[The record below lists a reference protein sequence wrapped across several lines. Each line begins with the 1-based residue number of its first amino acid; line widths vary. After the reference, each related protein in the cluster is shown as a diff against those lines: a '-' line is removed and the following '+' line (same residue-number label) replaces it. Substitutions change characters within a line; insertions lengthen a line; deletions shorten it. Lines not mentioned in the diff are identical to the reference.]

1 MRLLIL
7 GGTSFVG
14 RYITQLALD
23 DGHDV
28 TLFNRG
34 LTNNSLF
41 PSAERRRG
49 DRDTSDLASLATGE
63 WDAVIDVNGYVP
75 RHVREAVELLSGRVG
90 TYCFI
95 STGSVYT
102 GYDAPVNDEDSR
114 LAQLADPTVE
124 EVTDQTYGGLKVL
137 CEQVVQ
143 TSFGARALI
152 VRPGIVAG
160 PHDPTD
166 RFTYWVR
173 RLARGGR
180 VLGPERPDQPVQ
192 VVHAGDQAKFV
203 LDLIA
208 SGTGGVF
215 NSVGP
220 DDPATFADLIDACRL
235 TTDVDVV
242 WVSDAFRQQ
251 HDVALPLALPAS
263 GDYDGLFRI
272 SNQRGRAHGLC
283 NRPLRDTAADVL
295 GWDAGRLE
303 PLPFEMAAER
313 EAELLA
319 AAGATG
325 AAGALG

>member
-23 DGHDV
+23 DGHEV

-34 LTNNSLF
+34 LTNSSLF
-41 PSAERRRG
+41 PSAEKRRG

-90 TYCFI
+90 RYCFI

-102 GYDAPVNDEDSR
+102 SYDAPVNDEDSP

-124 EVTDQTYGGLKVL
+124 EVTDGTYGGLKVL

-143 TSFGARALI
+143 ASFGAQALI

-203 LDLIA
+203 LGLIA
-208 SGTGGVF
+208 SSTGGVF

-220 DDPATFADLIDACRL
+220 DDAATFADLIDACRIA
-235 TTDVDVV
+235 TGVDAEMV
-242 WVSDAFRQQ
+242 WLPDAFRQQ
-251 HDVALPLALPAS
+251 HEVALPLALPAS

-272 SNQRGRAHGLC
+272 SNQRGRTHGLR
-283 NRPLRDTAADVL
+283 NRPLRRTAEDVL
-295 GWDAGRLE
+295 DWDAGRDD
-303 PLPFEMAAER
+303 PLAFELAPER
-313 EAELLA
+313 EVELL
-319 AAGATG
+319 G
-325 AAGALG
+325 AAGAAR